1 MGEEGWMNRRESEIE
16 LERGDK
22 AREGIDVG

>member
-1 MGEEGWMNRRESEIE
+1 MGEEGRMNRREGEIG
-16 LERGDK
+16 LEGGDK

>member
-1 MGEEGWMNRRESEIE
+1 MGEEGWMNRREGEIE